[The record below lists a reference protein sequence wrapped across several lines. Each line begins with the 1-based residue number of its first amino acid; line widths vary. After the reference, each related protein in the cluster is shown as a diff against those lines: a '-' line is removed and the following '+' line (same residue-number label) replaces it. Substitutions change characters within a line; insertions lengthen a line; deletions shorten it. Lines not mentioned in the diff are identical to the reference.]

1 MLATHLPAD
10 SATARA
16 LHGEAARWSLTD
28 HLLAVV
34 ADRLAIMSWQLAGN
48 RHAPRPEP
56 LPRPGV
62 NDQAAGRS
70 RRYGKTDRRPAD
82 VAAYLRRYAP
92 PREEV
97 TADG

>member
-1 MLATHLPAD
+1 VLTAHLPAD

-62 NDQAAGRS
+62 DNQI
-70 RRYGKTDRRPAD
+70 RRYGKTTRRPAEI
-82 VAAYLRRYAP
+82 VAYLRRYAP
-92 PREEV
+92 SKEV
-97 TADG
+97 TTDG

>member
-1 MLATHLPAD
+1 VAVLTAHLPAD

-16 LHGEAARWSLTD
+16 VHGEAARWSLTD

-34 ADRLAIMSWQLAGN
+34 ADRLAIMSWQLGGN

-56 LPRPGV
+56 LPRPGA
-62 NDQAAGRS
+62 DAPPT
-70 RRYGKTDRRPAD
+70 RRYGRTSRRPAD

-92 PREEV
+92 PKEV

>member
-1 MLATHLPAD
+1 MLTANLPTD

-16 LHGEAARWSLTD
+16 LHGESARWSLTD

-56 LPRPGV
+56 LARPGMD
-62 NDQAAGRS
+62 DQSRT
-70 RRYGKTDRRPAD
+70 RRYGRTTRRPAD
-82 VAAYLRRYAP
+82 VVAYLRRYAP
-92 PREEV
+92 QRER
-97 TADG
+97 